1 MNVVWDAGACTVAD
15 VWQALAARRRVAR
28 NTVQT
33 MLVRL
38 EEKGWLTH
46 REAGGAF
53 VYSAAVP
60 REQAQ
65 QRSVERMLDTV
76 FRGSAEGLV
85 LTLLQSRGLSKDEA
99 ARIRPPSAASQIDP
113 PRSSYFPRRLRR
125 TSPRGSS
132 TTQTRPGT
140 GSASFWSGKSGL
152 RASAKS
158 VISHSSSIRS
168 CTVSD

>member
-1 MNVVWDAGACTVAD
+1 MPRKLPSEPLSDAQLEIMNVVWDAGACTVAD

-53 VYSAAVP
+53 IYSAAVP

-99 ARIRPPSAASQIDP
+99 ARIREMIRKAEG
-113 PRSSYFPRRLRR
+113 RS
-125 TSPRGSS
+125 
-132 TTQTRPGT
+132 
-140 GSASFWSGKSGL
+140 
-152 RASAKS
+152 
-158 VISHSSSIRS
+158 
-168 CTVSD
+168 

>member
-1 MNVVWDAGACTVAD
+1 MPRKLPSEPLSDAQLEIMNVVWDAGACTVAD

-46 REAGGAF
+46 REAGVAF
-53 VYSAAVP
+53 IYSAAVP

-99 ARIRPPSAASQIDP
+99 ARIRDMIRKAEG
-113 PRSSYFPRRLRR
+113 RS
-125 TSPRGSS
+125 
-132 TTQTRPGT
+132 
-140 GSASFWSGKSGL
+140 
-152 RASAKS
+152 
-158 VISHSSSIRS
+158 
-168 CTVSD
+168 